1 MSRVADGPFPEET
14 RSALDIEGKHV
25 TIQGPSRTWTQPQ
38 LLPLPP
44 ARHHGDRT
52 YGGTVVSATYRD
64 LFATVATAAGAL
76 TGLLFV
82 ALSLVPRRASGSGL
96 SVIQQI
102 RAAAAWL
109 AFTNALA
116 VALFGLVPGTDVGYP
131 ALVLGVIGIAFT
143 GAGIRSIWASRA
155 TSRQQLRQVGL
166 VVLLLLIFGT
176 ELIAGIVLLA
186 RPDSSTS
193 AQVIGYA
200 LVTSLLVGVARSWEL
215 VGARGTGLIASII
228 TLAAGRAEVMDDDSG
243 DPDGAVS
250 SGSEDSPGN
259 EFLRTESGE

>member
-1 MSRVADGPFPEET
+1 
-14 RSALDIEGKHV
+14 
-25 TIQGPSRTWTQPQ
+25 
-38 LLPLPP
+38 
-44 ARHHGDRT
+44 
-52 YGGTVVSATYRD
+52 VVSATYRD

-96 SVIQQI
+96 SVIQQV

-116 VALFGLVPGTDVGYP
+116 VALFGLVPGTNVGYP

-143 GAGIRSIWASRA
+143 VAGIRSILASQA

-166 VVLLLLIFGT
+166 VVLLLLIFST

-200 LVTSLLVGVARSWEL
+200 LVVSLLVGVARSWEL
-215 VGARGTGLIASII
+215 VGARDTGLIASIM
-228 TLAAGRAEVMDDDSG
+228 TLAAGRAQGKDDEAD

-250 SGSEDSPGN
+250 SGSEDGPGN
-259 EFLRTESGE
+259 ELLRTESGE